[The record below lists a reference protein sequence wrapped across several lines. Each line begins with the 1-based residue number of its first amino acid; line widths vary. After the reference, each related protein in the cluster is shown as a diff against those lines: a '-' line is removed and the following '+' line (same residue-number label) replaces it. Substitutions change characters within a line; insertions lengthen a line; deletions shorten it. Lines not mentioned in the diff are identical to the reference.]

1 MKSVRDASVGLGEA
15 RSGNSNRLYVV
26 HNGLR
31 FDADEPKRLP
41 DGREYRVASG
51 NGARI
56 DAQRH
61 VGIAPRR

>member
-1 MKSVRDASVGLGEA
+1 MIP
-15 RSGNSNRLYVV
+15 NRLYVA
-26 HNGLR
+26 HNGVR

-41 DGREYRVASG
+41 DGREYRVASR

-61 VGIAPRR
+61 VGVAPRT

>member
-1 MKSVRDASVGLGEA
+1 MR
-15 RSGNSNRLYVV
+15 RSGSVTLGQMIPNRLYVE
-26 HNGLR
+26 HNGVR

>member
-1 MKSVRDASVGLGEA
+1 MTLGQMIP
-15 RSGNSNRLYVV
+15 NRLYVA
-26 HNGLR
+26 HNGVR